1 MVTSA
6 LHIMQYD
13 CAIYTRS
20 FPLVSGF
27 KDPSLYFISE
37 HEGPGRMTSDT
48 MPVPPSPS
56 GKTRRY
62 NPDCAFYVFRDE
74 DNVHILVNTLLII

>member
-48 MPVPPSPS
+48 MPVFPSPPAVKPGAITRIAHFMFS
-56 GKTRRY
+56 EMKTMY
-62 NPDCAFYVFRDE
+62 MY
-74 DNVHILVNTLLII
+74 

>member
-1 MVTSA
+1 
-6 LHIMQYD
+6 
-13 CAIYTRS
+13 
-20 FPLVSGF
+20 
-27 KDPSLYFISE
+27 
-37 HEGPGRMTSDT
+37 MTSDT

>member
-48 MPVPPSPS
+48 MPVFSSPPAVKPGAITRIAHFMFSEM
-56 GKTRRY
+56 KTMY
-62 NPDCAFYVFRDE
+62 MY
-74 DNVHILVNTLLII
+74 